1 MLPATASVAGAE
13 RPAGDSLAD
22 YAHHLGLT
30 GRGNTSYTQAAKSFM
45 CRWPIPQS
53 WAAEPLATKLG
64 AGPQTRS
71 FLMFLM
77 VHGWL
82 SPGYDYLVARKLS
95 SIWRDIAGSPLESD
109 MARLRQGAE
118 AVGFTPIQAFRVAS
132 QSVARLLIQSGRPL
146 EELSLADFEELTDA
160 GRRREASTGKGW
172 RHYRSALN
180 AAHRVLFHLAVL
192 DTPPPHWQMPEPFE
206 RRVADVHPA
215 LRPAF
220 VAYLERKA
228 GTCNPKTVGSM
239 ATRLAHFGRF
249 LAEVDPGLPSLVG
262 LHRERH
268 IEPYL
273 NSVASAI
280 NTKTGGTITSA
291 DQARRVLAV
300 SSFLTDI
307 AEWGWGDA
315 PARRLVFRSDMS
327 RIPRPLPRY
336 LPVDADRRLGEA
348 LARSEFRLAAD
359 VLLLARAT
367 GLRIGELLDLELDC
381 VHEVPGNE
389 SWLKV
394 PLGKLDTERMVPLDD
409 ESLALIDRIVVTR
422 FQGRPLPHPRTGR
435 PAQFLFTHHGRR
447 LAQQALRAELVR
459 AADAVGIA
467 HVTPH
472 QLRHTFA
479 TAMVNAGVSL
489 QALMALLGHVSAEM
503 SLRYGRL
510 FDATVRAEYERAL
523 DLAKTRLGPLPTRPA
538 RIPVTGCAGDW
549 RDAPAIKARLAC
561 DYCLRAPAQGSCP
574 YANICEYCPNLRT
587 DATSIAVLA
596 TQRVDADA
604 LAADA
609 QARGWIRRSG
619 PPPPPRRPTRRP
631 YRPGRSGPAPS
642 CYTTANHSRTPP
654 SPARPASAAPAS
666 TATRTCEPLLT
677 TTAAAVATPA
687 PSPDSPP
694 RSSTC
699 APPSKSSPSASAA
712 TKNSSGAS
720 TKLAI
725 PPAKPTER
733 RGDLKSVRAPISR
746 LKLRQR
752 SGRILQRSLQDRAD
766 PQRRSL
772 AWSGRRGARHPG
784 VPRLVQPAPAPQRAG
799 HGSPC

>member
-1 MLPATASVAGAE
+1 MLPATVNAPGAE
-13 RPAGDSLAD
+13 RPAGDFLAD
-22 YAHHLGLT
+22 YARHLDLT

-45 CRWPIPQS
+45 RRWPIPQR
-53 WAAEPLATKLG
+53 WAAEPLATKLS

-71 FLMFLM
+71 FLTFLM

-95 SIWRDIAGSPLESD
+95 SFWRDIGGSPLESD
-109 MARLRQGAE
+109 MARFRQGAE
-118 AVGFTPIQAFRVAS
+118 TVGFTPIQALRVAS
-132 QSVARLLIQSGRPL
+132 QSVARLLIQSGRHL

-160 GRRREASTGKGW
+160 CRRREVSTGKGW

-192 DTPPPHWQMPEPFE
+192 DTPPPPWELPEPFE

-220 VAYLERKA
+220 VAYLERKT
-228 GTCNPKTVGSM
+228 GTCKPKTVSSM

-249 LAEVDPGLPSLVG
+249 LAEVDPVLPSLAN
-262 LHRERH
+262 LDRERH

-273 NSVASAI
+273 NSVAGAI
-280 NTKTGGTITSA
+280 NTKTGGAISTA

-307 AEWGWGDA
+307 TEWGWRDA
-315 PARRLVFRSDMS
+315 PARRLVFRSDMP
-327 RIPRPLPRY
+327 RMPRPLPRY

-359 VLLLARAT
+359 ALLLARAT

-381 VHEVPGNE
+381 VHEVPGNGA
-389 SWLKV
+389 WLKV

-409 ESLALIDRIVVTR
+409 DSLALIDRIVVTR
-422 FQGRPLPHPRTGR
+422 SQGRPLPHPRTGR

-489 QALMALLGHVSAEM
+489 QALMALLGHISAEM

-510 FDATVRAEYERAL
+510 FDTTVRAEYERAL
-523 DLAKTRLGPLPTRPA
+523 ALAKTRLGSLPTGNA
-538 RIPVTGCAGDW
+538 LIPVTGTGCGGDW
-549 RDAPAIKARLAC
+549 RDAPAIKARLAGG
-561 DYCLRAPAQGSCP
+561 YCLRAPAQGACP
-574 YANICEYCPNLRT
+574 YANICEHCPNLRT
-587 DATSIAVLA
+587 DAASIAILA
-596 TQRVDADA
+596 AQRIDAKA

-609 QARGWIRRSG
+609 QARGWIGEADRHHRLV
-619 PPPPPRRPTRRP
+619 
-631 YRPGRSGPAPS
+631 
-642 CYTTANHSRTPP
+642 
-654 SPARPASAAPAS
+654 ARLDALIAQ
-666 TATRTCEPLLT
+666 
-677 TTAAAVATPA
+677 AAA
-687 PSPDSPP
+687 
-694 RSSTC
+694 
-699 APPSKSSPSASAA
+699 
-712 TKNSSGAS
+712 G
-720 TKLAI
+720 
-725 PPAKPTER
+725 
-733 RGDLKSVRAPISR
+733 
-746 LKLRQR
+746 
-752 SGRILQRSLQDRAD
+752 
-766 PQRRSL
+766 
-772 AWSGRRGARHPG
+772 
-784 VPRLVQPAPAPQRAG
+784 
-799 HGSPC
+799 